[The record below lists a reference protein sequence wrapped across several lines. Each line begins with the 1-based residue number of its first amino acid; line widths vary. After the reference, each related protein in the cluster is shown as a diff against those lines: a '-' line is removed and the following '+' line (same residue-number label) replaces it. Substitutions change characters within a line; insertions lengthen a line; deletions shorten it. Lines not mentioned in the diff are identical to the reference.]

1 MLGFTALHIFSRL
14 SLILKYCIFGEEPVG
29 SWQSLSDDYIGEI
42 LFVTTAQSDFIV
54 VAKDMPGA
62 EKQES
67 PVLVVERSN
76 SFSQL
81 KLLRSG
87 LKQWLML
94 ECSNNNPNCTQSL
107 QSSNCA
113 KQIYNFKIQDTDLE
127 EFVFYINITM
137 KDKAGKELHDTAL
150 AADPTYW
157 HQAWSSALCIFRRT

>member
-1 MLGFTALHIFSRL
+1 
-14 SLILKYCIFGEEPVG
+14 
-29 SWQSLSDDYIGEI
+29 
-42 LFVTTAQSDFIV
+42 
-54 VAKDMPGA
+54 MPGA

-113 KQIYNFKIQDTDLE
+113 KQIYNFKIQDTGPE

-137 KDKAGKELHDTAL
+137 EDKAGTELHDTAL
-150 AADPTYW
+150 QIQHIDMKHGAVERKHTGIPNTHW
-157 HQAWSSALCIFRRT
+157 LTQNKQF

>member
-1 MLGFTALHIFSRL
+1 MDHDDL
-14 SLILKYCIFGEEPVG
+14 SLMI
-29 SWQSLSDDYIGEI
+29 IGEI
-42 LFVTTAQSDFIV
+42 LFVTTPQSNFIV

-81 KLLRSG
+81 KLLRSA

-113 KQIYNFKIQDTDLE
+113 KQICNFKIQDTDPE
-127 EFVFYINITM
+127 EFVFYITITM
-137 KDKAGKELHDTAL
+137 EDKAVKC
-150 AADPTYW
+150 
-157 HQAWSSALCIFRRT
+157 S